1 MTPAINCAAKA
12 KIKYKIHQYE
22 HDPAADSYGE
32 EAAIKLNIDSQRIFK
47 TLVVDI
53 ENNQL
58 AVSVIP
64 VAAKLNL
71 KFFASALGVKKAAM
85 ADHKD
90 AERATGYVLG
100 GISPLGQKKRLK
112 TLIDESALHFETIY
126 VSAGRRGLDIELAP
140 KDLCTLTNGKFAS
153 IATDKV

>member
-1 MTPAINCAAKA
+1 MTPAINCAKRA
-12 KIKYKIHQYE
+12 KIEYKVHQYD
-22 HDPAADSYGE
+22 HDPAAPSYGE
-32 EAAIKLNIDSQRIFK
+32 EAAEKLGIGTHQIFK

-53 ENNQL
+53 GDNKL

-64 VAAKLNL
+64 VSGKLNF
-71 KFFASALGVKKAAM
+71 KQFAAAAGVKKVSM

-112 TLIDESALHFETIY
+112 TIIHNSALEFDTVY
-126 VSAGRRGLDIELAP
+126 VSAGKRGLDIQLTPRDLA
-140 KDLCTLTNGKFAS
+140 KLTNASFAP
-153 IATDKV
+153 IINI